1 MGKPF
6 TVNIN
11 RYDPYKTYRFLVYF
25 GTSTSP
31 VAAVNPLHPKVY
43 LARRGRRGGNSPGG
57 LFVTVDCQSSARP
70 AGIQQKEKQTAAKS
84 SCRSKRR
91 GRAFL
96 RSGKRIRS
104 IFMGTKKHTRV
115 FGPRVLL

>member
-31 VAAVNPLHPKVY
+31 VAAVSKVGGLKRSSDVIEY
-43 LARRGRRGGNSPGG
+43 KEGGNPVILKGS
-57 LFVTVDCQSSARP
+57 RP
-70 AGIQQKEKQTAAKS
+70 HEI
-84 SCRSKRR
+84 
-91 GRAFL
+91 
-96 RSGKRIRS
+96 
-104 IFMGTKKHTRV
+104 
-115 FGPRVLL
+115 